1 MKFPA
6 IVFLF
11 SVVMFKWREK
21 KVKIFIY
28 SHSHVHLY
36 ASVIHTCA
44 AADNFFTIN
53 KSKMKNKGI
62 LLFPYDTFFSSQY
75 GYNFT
80 NVSVFFVC
88 VYSHTDK

>member
-1 MKFPA
+1 MK
-6 IVFLF
+6 
-11 SVVMFKWREK
+11 EK
-21 KVKIFIY
+21 KVKIFKH

-36 ASVIHTCA
+36 ASAIHTC

-62 LLFPYDTFFSSQY
+62 LLFPYDTFFLQY

-80 NVSVFFVC
+80 NVFVFFFC
-88 VYSHTDK
+88 VFSHTDK